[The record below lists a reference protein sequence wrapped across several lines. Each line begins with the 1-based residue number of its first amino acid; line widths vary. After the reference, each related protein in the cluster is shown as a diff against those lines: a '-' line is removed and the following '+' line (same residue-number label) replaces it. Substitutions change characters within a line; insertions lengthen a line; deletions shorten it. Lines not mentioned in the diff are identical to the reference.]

1 MNNVLIC
8 LFICF
13 CFCFFSRTALAVQ
26 TINDLINQDKLTISL
41 TVNESEQQIVGQA
54 LVVSIEVATDRWF
67 ATGTRVQSFTL
78 TDVVMQANNI
88 VTINGS
94 KRVKGQ
100 SWAIQTHE
108 ITLYPTLAGTY
119 RLPEI
124 NIDVS
129 VNTENDGVVTGVLT
143 TKEGSFSVNLPEA
156 LVDIDNFIVSSEVT
170 LSIDG
175 QFDADKP
182 YSIGEAITQTIT
194 ITANDTPAMMIP
206 EINLTNIS
214 EVNES
219 GKANTET
226 AEGISIYHK
235 PAQVFDKS
243 NRGSSSGSRVESF
256 TYIFEKPGNYIL
268 AEQII
273 YWWNSQSNTLETLLI
288 PASSWRVSGQGF
300 IKQQPSIFGLRDLT
314 FNLTTLLVI
323 ALAIVVLTLVYLT
336 YRKRQ
341 QLVTFYK
348 RLTNYEQR
356 QLRQQF
362 LNCIAKKEYL
372 IATQTL
378 YQYSIALGKSDAVK
392 NYRLTE
398 RLNKLVFQ
406 GVTDVDSPL
415 SFSVDDA
422 KSLVKQIACNTAPTA
437 KESNF
442 SHNEAIKLNK
452 Q

>member
-8 LFICF
+8 LFIL
-13 CFCFFSRTALAVQ
+13 FCFFSRTALAAQ
-26 TINDLINQDKLTISL
+26 TINNLINQDKLTISL

-124 NIDVS
+124 NVDVS
-129 VNTENDGVVTGVLT
+129 VNTENDGIVTGVLT
-143 TKEGSFSVNLPEA
+143 TQEGSFSVNLPEV

-243 NRGSSSGSRVESF
+243 NRGSLSGSRVESF
-256 TYIFEKPGNYIL
+256 TYIFEKQGNYIL
-268 AEQII
+268 AEQVI

-300 IKQQPSIFGLRDLT
+300 IKQQQSISRLKDLT
-314 FNLTTLLVI
+314 FNLTTLLMI
-323 ALAIVVLTLVYLT
+323 ALAIVVLTFAYLT
-336 YRKRQ
+336 YLKRQ
-341 QLVTFYK
+341 QLITFYK
-348 RLTNYEQR
+348 KLTKYEQK
-356 QLRQQF
+356 QLHRQF
-362 LNCIAKKEYL
+362 LDCIAKKEYL
-372 IATQTL
+372 IATQIL
-378 YQYSIALGKSDAVK
+378 YQYSLALDKSAEVK
-392 NYRLTE
+392 NYRLAE

-406 GVTDVDSPL
+406 GGPDVDGPL

-422 KSLVKQIACNTAPTA
+422 KSLIKQIACNTAPTA

-442 SHNEAIKLNK
+442 SHNEAIKLNE

>member
-1 MNNVLIC
+1 MNNILIC
-8 LFICF
+8 LLI
-13 CFCFFSRTALAVQ
+13 CFCFFSRTAIAAQ
-26 TINDLINQDKLTISL
+26 TIDNLINHNKLTIEL

-67 ATGTRVQSFTL
+67 AKGTRVQSFTL

-88 VTINGS
+88 ITINGS
-94 KRVKGQ
+94 KRIKGQ
-100 SWAIQTHE
+100 SWATQTHE
-108 ITLYPTLAGTY
+108 ITLYPSLAGTY
-119 RLPEI
+119 RFPEI
-124 NIDVS
+124 NVDVS
-129 VNTENDGVVTGVLT
+129 VNTENDGIVTGVLT
-143 TKEGSFSVNLPEA
+143 TQEDSFSVSLPEA
-156 LVDIDNFIVSSEVT
+156 LVDIDKFIVSSEVT
-170 LSIDG
+170 LSITG
-175 QFDADKP
+175 QFDADKS
-182 YSIGEAITQTIT
+182 YNIGEAITQTIT
-194 ITANDTPAMMIP
+194 ITASDTPAMMIP
-206 EINLTNIS
+206 EINLINIS
-214 EVNES
+214 EVDES
-219 GKANTET
+219 GKASEET

-243 NRGSSSGSRVESF
+243 NRGSLSGSRIESF

-268 AEQII
+268 AEQVI

-300 IKQQPSIFGLRDLT
+300 IKQQSISGLKDLT
-314 FNLTTLLVI
+314 FNLATLLVI
-323 ALAIVVLTLVYLT
+323 VLAIVVLTLAYLT
-336 YRKRQ
+336 YVKRQ

-348 RLTNYEQR
+348 KLTKYEQR

-362 LNCIAKKEYL
+362 FSCIANKEYL

-378 YQYSIALGKSDAVK
+378 YQYSLTLGKSAEVK
-392 NYRLTE
+392 NYRLAE

-406 GVTDVDSPL
+406 GVPDVDSPL